1 MIRRTPLTVVL
12 AVALLAV
19 VAIGGGGLWYLF
31 LREAGPAAVGD
42 PSAAPGAS
50 GGVTV
55 PAASCDPSSS
65 GSTAGLDGTWTV
77 DPSIGSFSDFSDS
90 FVGYRVKEQ
99 LAGIGANTA
108 VGRTPNV
115 TGSLTLAG
123 TSITDVQISADLT
136 TLQSDDTRRD
146 GQLSHQ
152 GIATSS
158 FPTATFKLTAPI
170 QLTAVPADCA
180 VISATATGDLTL
192 HGVTKSVQVALQA
205 VRSGAVV
212 TVTGSTNI
220 VFADFGF
227 QGPSSFAVLSVEDH
241 GVMEFQLHFRHA

>member
-1 MIRRTPLTVVL
+1 VIRRTPLTAVL

-19 VAIGGGGLWYLF
+19 AIGGAGLWYLF

-50 GGVTV
+50 GGVTL
-55 PAASCDPSSS
+55 PAASCGPSSS
-65 GSTAGLDGTWTV
+65 GSTTGLDGTWTV
-77 DPSIGSFSDFSDS
+77 DPSIGSFNDFSDS

-123 TSITDVQISADLT
+123 TSITDVQVSADLT
-136 TLQSDDTRRD
+136 TLQSNDTRRD

-180 VISATATGDLTL
+180 AIAATATGDLTL
-192 HGVTKSVQVALQA
+192 HGVKKSVPVALQA

-241 GVMEFQLHFRHA
+241 GVMEFQLQFRHA

>member
-1 MIRRTPLTVVL
+1 MMRRSPLTLAL

-19 VAIGGGGLWYLF
+19 IAIGGGGLWYLF
-31 LREAGPAAVGD
+31 LREVGPAAVGD
-42 PSAAPGAS
+42 PSAAPGAT
-50 GGVTV
+50 GGVTL
-55 PAASCDPSSS
+55 PESSCAPSSS
-65 GSTAGLDGTWTV
+65 GSTAGLDGTWTI
-77 DPSIGSFSDFSDS
+77 DPTIGSFSDFSDS

-99 LAGIGANTA
+99 LAGVGANTA

-123 TSITDVQISADLT
+123 TTVTDVQVSADLT
-136 TLQSDDTRRD
+136 TLQSDDSRRD
-146 GQLSHQ
+146 GQLSHH

-158 FPTATFKLTAPI
+158 FPTATFKLTGPI
-170 QLTAVPADCA
+170 QLAAVPADCSA
-180 VISATATGDLTL
+180 ISATATGDLTL
-192 HGVTKSVQVALQA
+192 HGVTKSVQVVLQA
-205 VRSGAVV
+205 ERSGDVV

-227 QGPSSFAVLSVEDH
+227 EGPSSFAVLSVEDH

>member
-1 MIRRTPLTVVL
+1 MIRRSPLTVVL

-19 VAIGGGGLWYLF
+19 IAIGGGGLWYLF

-50 GGVTV
+50 SGVTL
-55 PAASCDPSSS
+55 PEGSCAPSSS
-65 GSTAGLDGTWTV
+65 GSTAGLDGAWTV

-123 TSITDVQISADLT
+123 TSITDAQVSADLT
-136 TLQSDDTRRD
+136 TLQSDDSRRD

-158 FPTATFKLTAPI
+158 FPMATFKLTAPV
-170 QLTAVPADCA
+170 QLVAVPADCVA
-180 VISATATGDLTL
+180 ITATATGDLTL
-192 HGVTKSVQVALQA
+192 HGVTKSVQVTFQA
-205 VRSGAVV
+205 ERSGGVV
-212 TVTGSTNI
+212 TVTGSTNV

-227 QGPSSFAVLSVEDH
+227 EGPSSFAVLSVEDH
-241 GVMEFQLHFRHA
+241 GVMEFQVHFRHA

>member
-1 MIRRTPLTVVL
+1 MIRRSPLTVVL
-12 AVALLAV
+12 ALALLAV
-19 VAIGGGGLWYLF
+19 LVVGGGGLWYLF
-31 LREAGPAAVGD
+31 LREAGPAAVGATSPPGSFNGQPVPVASCI
-42 PSAAPGAS
+42 PSASAS
-50 GGVTV
+50 TG
-55 PAASCDPSSS
+55 
-65 GSTAGLDGTWTV
+65 GLDGQWTL
-77 DPSIGSFSDFSDS
+77 DPSIGSFSDSSGS

-108 VGRTPNV
+108 VGRAPNV
-115 TGSLTLAG
+115 TGSLTVAG
-123 TSITDVQISADLT
+123 TSITDVQVSADLT
-136 TLQSDDTRRD
+136 TLQSDDSRRD

-152 GIATSS
+152 GIETSS

-180 VISATATGDLTL
+180 AISATATGDLTL
-192 HGVTKSVQVALQA
+192 HGLTKSVQVALQA

-212 TVTGSTNI
+212 TVTGSTTI

-241 GVMEFQLHFRHA
+241 GVMEFQLHFRHV

>member
-1 MIRRTPLTVVL
+1 VIRRSPLTAAL
-12 AVALLAV
+12 ALALLAV
-19 VAIGGGGLWYLF
+19 LVIGGGGLWYLF
-31 LREAGPAAVGD
+31 LRDAGPAAVGLSS
-42 PSAAPGAS
+42 PAPGSSS
-50 GGVTV
+50 GVSL
-55 PAASCDPSSS
+55 PAASCAPGSS
-65 GSTAGLDGTWTV
+65 GSTANLDGTWTI

-99 LAGIGANTA
+99 LAGVGANTA
-108 VGRTPNV
+108 VGRTPSI

-136 TLQSDDTRRD
+136 SLKSDDPRRD
-146 GQLSHQ
+146 GQLDHQ
-152 GIATSS
+152 GIQTSQ

-170 QLTAVPADCA
+170 QLTAVPADCVVTTA
-180 VISATATGDLTL
+180 PATGDLTL

-205 VRSGAVV
+205 VRSGGVV
-212 TVTGSTNI
+212 TVTGSTTV

-241 GVMEFQLHFRHA
+241 GVMEFQLQFRHA